1 MHKALKHQH
10 SLIQKCPACKRYA
23 GGAFSHILTNT
34 IEECL
39 QVFTLPPQTRRNRL
53 RCHSH
58 AFEVAEMWYIPLPR
72 PPAWLIDAH
81 RIVGY
86 APVVMLV
93 GPPPLCDVMHDVG
106 GKAKI

>member
-1 MHKALKHQH
+1 MVILCRMSIACLVQYCQITS
-10 SLIQKCPACKRYA
+10 SL
-23 GGAFSHILTNT
+23 
-34 IEECL
+34 
-39 QVFTLPPQTRRNRL
+39 LPPQTRRNRL

-58 AFEVAEMWYIPLPR
+58 AFEVAEMWYIPLPL

-81 RIVGY
+81 RIAGC

-93 GPPPLCDVMHDVG
+93 GPHPQCDAMHDVG